1 MAKKPSVKHI
11 KKDMKAEKEMMH
23 EAGEIKRTA
32 KEMQKDD
39 KAYLKSVK
47 SKSKRSKK

>member
-1 MAKKPSVKHI
+1 MKKLNVKHI

-23 EAGEIKRTA
+23 EASEIKRTA

-47 SKSKRSKK
+47 RGKKK